1 MIDALLQWP
10 FTPFAVAAACALF
23 FYQANG
29 GFRKNAPPGEELP
42 DKSKLSQLTFMV
54 FVMSLA
60 VILSV
65 RFLAEVGEGGGAPNK
80 PGKPGKPSGATGG
93 SRSFAGGGSSAFYG
107 GYIDQIR
114 GNAYSGPAPF

>member
-29 GFRKNAPPGEELP
+29 GFLKEAP
-42 DKSKLSQLTFMV
+42 DKPPPDKTKLSQLTFMV
-54 FVMSLA
+54 FVMSLG

-65 RFLAEVGEGGGAPNK
+65 RFLAEVGPEGAVKQGKSGTSGTKRFGGTKTFGGSFGGAN
-80 PGKPGKPSGATGG
+80 
-93 SRSFAGGGSSAFYG
+93 
-107 GYIDQIR
+107 IEDIR
-114 GNAYSGPAPF
+114 HNAYPGPAPF